1 MQFKDQRS
9 KLSLWSEDHL
19 AAKVSRTLRSKSVK
33 QKGPIYRILR
43 SYLPTYKK
51 QTIYTNTIFIT
62 FDRDLSQ
69 ALYGAYFI

>member
-9 KLSLWSEDHL
+9 KLSLWSEDRL

-43 SYLPTYKK
+43 SYLPIHKK
-51 QTIYTNTIFIT
+51 TQNPHKHDIYHV
-62 FDRDLSQ
+62 RSRS
-69 ALYGAYFI
+69 